1 MKKYIKENMGLGES
15 LNIVLYL
22 IIMAVMVIVSK
33 QELMVLYIGVLF
45 YPLLML
51 VMFISNK
58 MFCIGLLKSIKL
70 TDMAKENTRHSII
83 KYFWRTKVKSLALPL
98 VVYTALFVFIALSN
112 YEVGGMLFSVTM
124 LKVMLLYIISI
135 LLFNLVL
142 AVYLYTK
149 IKAVDTAKD

>member
-83 KYFWRTKVKSLALPL
+83 KYNCRTKVKSLALPL
-98 VVYTALFVFIALSN
+98 VVYTTLFVIIALSN